1 MVYNEVIL
9 VDSGA
14 LTVAGYSRESHV
26 HLDSQFFTPASVYDN
41 RRVHSN
47 PTIVEELKHGD
58 R

>member
-1 MVYNEVIL
+1 MIL
-9 VDSGA
+9 IDSGA
-14 LTVAGYSRESHV
+14 LTVARYSRESHV